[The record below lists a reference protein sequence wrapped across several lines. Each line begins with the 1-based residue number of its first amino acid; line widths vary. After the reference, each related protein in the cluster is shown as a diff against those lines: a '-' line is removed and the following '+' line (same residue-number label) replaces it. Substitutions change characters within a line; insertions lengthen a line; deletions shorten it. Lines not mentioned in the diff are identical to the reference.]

1 MLVCPNNNAL
11 YLGTHLN
18 VFSNMVLSS
27 SDIAIQPRQT
37 STLSSVNWDQLM
49 FGRTFTDH
57 MFCADYA
64 DGQWSGFRIEPYGN
78 ISIEPS
84 LSALHYGQS
93 IFEGLKAFR
102 GVDGQLRV
110 FRPEMNARR
119 LNASARRM
127 CMAEVP
133 ESVFFEGLRALLKID
148 SGWVHGKPGYSLYLR
163 PFLFATETYLGIK
176 PSDSYRFMI
185 IASPVGSYYEG
196 RIRVRVEQHYSRAS
210 AGGTGTAKAAGN
222 YAASLYPA
230 LLGQK
235 EGYRQLIWTDSATHT
250 HIEESGTMN
259 LFIVQNKSLITP
271 PLHSNTILA
280 GVTRDSILT
289 LSRRRGW
296 ETREEPISV
305 EFLESGLANGSI
317 TEVFGTG
324 TAATIA
330 SIECIGINGT
340 DYTLPELGTASQ
352 AAQLAGELSAIKM
365 GGLADELG
373 WNWNP

>member
-1 MLVCPNNNAL
+1 
-11 YLGTHLN
+11 
-18 VFSNMVLSS
+18 MVLTAA
-27 SDIAIQPRQT
+27 DIAIQPRPT
-37 STLSSVNWDQLM
+37 SKLSSVNWANLM

-57 MFCADYA
+57 MFCADFK
-64 DGQWSGFRIEPYGN
+64 DGEWTDFRIEPYGT

-102 GVDGQLRV
+102 GKDGQVRV
-110 FRPEMNARR
+110 FRPEMNAKR

-127 CMAEVP
+127 CMAELP
-133 ESVFFEGLRALLKID
+133 ESIFLEGIRALLNVD
-148 SGWVHGKPGYSLYLR
+148 SDWVYGAPGYSLYLR

-176 PSDSYRFMI
+176 PSDTYRFMI
-185 IASPVGSYYEG
+185 VASPVGAYYEG
-196 RIRVRVEQHYSRAS
+196 RIRVRVEQQYSRAS

-230 LLGQK
+230 FLGQK

-250 HIEESGTMN
+250 QIEESGTMN
-259 LFIVQNKSLITP
+259 LFIVHKGNLITP
-271 PLHSNTILA
+271 PLDSKTILA

-296 ETREEPISV
+296 PTREETISV
-305 EFLESGLANGSI
+305 DFLESGLAEGSI

-324 TAATIA
+324 TAATLA
-330 SIECIGINGT
+330 SIECIGINGK
-340 DYTLPELGTASQ
+340 DYTLPDLGKESQ
-352 AAQLAGELSAIKM
+352 AAQLASELSAIKM
-365 GGLADELG
+365 GEIPDELG

>member
-1 MLVCPNNNAL
+1 M
-11 YLGTHLN
+11 
-18 VFSNMVLSS
+18 VFTA
-27 SDIAIQPRQT
+27 SDIAIRQRPSSKL
-37 STLSSVNWDQLM
+37 STVNWAQLM

-57 MFCADYA
+57 MFCADFI
-64 DGQWSGFRIEPYGN
+64 DGQWTDFRIEPYGN

-102 GVDGQLRV
+102 GVDNRV
-110 FRPEMNARR
+110 RIFRPEMNAKR

-127 CMAEVP
+127 CMAELP
-133 ESVFFEGLRALLKID
+133 ESVFLEGLRALLKVD
-148 SGWVHGKPGYSLYLR
+148 SDWVHGEPGYSLYLR

-185 IASPVGSYYEG
+185 IASPVGAYYEG
-196 RIRVRVEQHYSRAS
+196 RIRVRVEQEYSRAS

-250 HIEESGTMN
+250 QIEESGTMN
-259 LFIVQNKSLITP
+259 LFIVHNGTLMTP
-271 PLHSNTILA
+271 PLDSNTILA
-280 GVTRDSILT
+280 GVTRDSILA

-296 ETREEPISV
+296 ETKEETISV
-305 EFLESGLANGSI
+305 DFLASGLADGTI

-330 SIECIGINGT
+330 FIECIGINGT
-340 DYTLPELGTASQ
+340 DYSLSDLGIESKG
-352 AAQLAGELSAIKM
+352 AQLAAELYSIKM
-365 GGLADELG
+365 GENPDEFG
-373 WNWNP
+373 WNWNL

>member
-1 MLVCPNNNAL
+1 
-11 YLGTHLN
+11 
-18 VFSNMVLSS
+18 MVLTSA
-27 SDIAIQPRQT
+27 DIAINSRET
-37 STLSSVNWDQLM
+37 SKLSLVNWDQLL

-57 MFCADYA
+57 MFSADFTEGA
-64 DGQWSGFRIEPYGN
+64 WGNFRIEPYGP

-102 GVDGQLRV
+102 GSDGQVRV
-110 FRPEMNARR
+110 FRPEMNAKR

-133 ESVFFEGLRALLKID
+133 ESVFMEGLKALLNID
-148 SGWVHGKPGYSLYLR
+148 SEWVYGKTGYSLYLR

-185 IASPVGSYYEG
+185 LASPVGAYYEG
-196 RIRVRVEQHYSRAS
+196 RIRVRVEQEYSRAS
-210 AGGTGTAKAAGN
+210 IGGTGTAKAAGN

-230 LLGQK
+230 LIGQK

-259 LFIVQNKSLITP
+259 LFLVKNGALITP
-271 PLHSNTILA
+271 PLDSKTILA
-280 GVTRDSILT
+280 GVTRDSILA

-296 ETREEPISV
+296 ETYEQPISV
-305 EFLESGLANGSI
+305 DFLEEGLANGSI

-324 TAATIA
+324 TAATVA
-330 SIECIGINGT
+330 GIECIGVRGK
-340 DYTLPELGTASQ
+340 DYFLADLGAESRS
-352 AAQLAGELSAIKM
+352 AQLAAELSAIKM
-365 GGLADELG
+365 GEAPDSMH
-373 WNWNP
+373 WNWTLTQ